1 MPVTRFCRV
10 TLLVVICVA
19 LDFATPMM
27 PGAVQFLDGSLETDT
42 GCQTRRVTDPAPT
55 VTALPRRLSTLVSP
69 RRPIL
74 RTERVISASPPAPLL
89 FRTPTEP
96 HSTPASSPDD
106 D

>member
-1 MPVTRFCRV
+1 MPVMRFRRV
-10 TLLVVICVA
+10 TLLVVIYVA

-27 PGAVQFLDGSLETDT
+27 PGAVQLLDGSLETDT

-55 VTALPRRLSTLVSP
+55 VTAFPRHLLTLVSP
-69 RRPIL
+69 RKPIL
-74 RTERVISASPPAPLL
+74 RTEQVISASPPAPLL

-96 HSTPASSPDD
+96 RGTPASSPDD